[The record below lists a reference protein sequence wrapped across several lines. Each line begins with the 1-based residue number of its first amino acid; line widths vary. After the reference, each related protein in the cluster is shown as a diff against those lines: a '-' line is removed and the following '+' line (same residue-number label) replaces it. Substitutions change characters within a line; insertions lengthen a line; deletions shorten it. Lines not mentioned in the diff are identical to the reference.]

1 MAVDFV
7 EVMKKIIGIDEL
19 KDFSKVEERLAELG
33 EGFVFQNNKPT
44 HVIMTLEHYEQMK
57 NEHKNSKS
65 AEVQTDGLEVLLN
78 KVGKKIFIDYYET
91 FKSDDDPESALEAE
105 GFTLASR
112 RSRSSSARAIFRND
126 LQIAALENI
135 VNSDRVDINTIEKA
149 KLLLEYENNGVVIEE
164 NTENNEDSYHIKIG
178 KMMKGI
184 LTKLIQNGMLSD
196 EELFN
201 LQNPGY
207 SKEIMNLNFPVLKS
221 LSDGQSSDEAKRDA
235 KGYNR
240 YYDVPVQHKNSRY
253 LVCSQ
258 WVDNLHRESV
268 VEWIRK
274 KMVDIL
280 ISVAKG
286 IPTGNEFEVRDMLP
300 DYWPYI
306 DHTTRNSI
314 GRGFKKAVLEC
325 DIANLGGKRGNRQI
339 YIKK

>member
-19 KDFSKVEERLAELG
+19 KDFSKVEERLFELG
-33 EGFVFQNNKPT
+33 EGFVFQDNKPT
-44 HVIMTLEHYEQMK
+44 HVIMTLEYYEQMK
-57 NEHKNSKS
+57 NGHDNSKGS
-65 AEVQTDGLEVLLN
+65 AVQTDGLEVLLN
-78 KVGKKIFIDYYET
+78 KIGKKIFIDYYES
-91 FKSDDDPESALEAE
+91 FKLDNDPESALEAE

-112 RSRSSSARAIFRND
+112 RSRSSSARAIFRNN

-135 VNSDRVDINTIEKA
+135 ANSDRVDVDTIERA
-149 KLLLEYENNGVVIEE
+149 KILLEYENNGVIVEE
-164 NTENNEDSYHIKIG
+164 STENNEDSYHIKIG

-196 EELFN
+196 EELLK
-201 LQNPGY
+201 LQNPEY
-207 SKEIMNLNFPVLKS
+207 SKQIMNLNFPVLKS
-221 LSDGQSSDEAKRDA
+221 LLDGQSSDEAKKDA

-240 YYDVPVQHKNSRY
+240 YYDAIVQYKNCRY
-253 LVCSQ
+253 LICSQ

-274 KMVDIL
+274 KMIDIL
-280 ISVAKG
+280 VSVAMT
-286 IPTGNEFEVRDMLP
+286 IPTGNEFEVRDMVP

-314 GRGFKKAVLEC
+314 GRSFKKIVLEH